1 MTQTE
6 EAAYSGT
13 WRWIIPKFSQYVTP
27 GESIESPTFGFEC
40 KEKWYLMFY
49 PNGISKETK
58 DELWLS
64 LCCKSKNKLVKPSVA
79 YNCSILSN
87 STDNPN
93 HTEMNCLFLSNE
105 NKWPKLTP
113 RSYIITHADSYLPND
128 CLTIA
133 CRISKFSFPIKNKYK
148 FNVPSSICQ
157 LENLQAMIR
166 SHSFGEIVTV
176 KVGNQE
182 FKVYKGLL
190 TSQSPV
196 FAAMFDN
203 QANKESQENSVR
215 IEDIDAQVF
224 KEILEFMLTDR
235 FDYSVLSNINLK
247 DILAV
252 ADKYMLQRLKALCE
266 EALYEALTVE
276 NSVEHLLLADLHHG
290 NQLKNA
296 TMDFIILNMS
306 DVIKTD
312 SYMSMKLTLPQL
324 ICEIFERLAAQKD
337 KQMQIR
343 KQVATSP
350 MQLTPAQKQTS
361 SPPHLK
367 RSRVDTD

>member
-1 MTQTE
+1 MTQIE
-6 EAAYSGT
+6 EATYSGT
-13 WRWIIPKFSQYVTP
+13 WRWTIPKFSQYVTP
-27 GESIESPTFGFEC
+27 GESIESPTFGFED
-40 KEKWYLMFY
+40 KEKWYLVLY
-49 PNGISKETK
+49 PNGSSKETK
-58 DELWLS
+58 DEMWLS

-79 YNCSILSN
+79 YNFSILSSN
-87 STDNPN
+87 AENPN
-93 HTEMNCLFLSNE
+93 HTEMNCLFVSNE

-113 RSYIITHADSYLPND
+113 RSYIIAHSDAYLPND
-128 CLTIA
+128 YLTIA
-133 CRISKFSFPIKNKYK
+133 CRISKFVFPTKNKYK
-148 FNVPSSICQ
+148 FNVPSGTCQ

-166 SHSFGEIVTV
+166 SNSLGEIVTV

-196 FAAMFDN
+196 FAAMFDI
-203 QANKESQENSVR
+203 QANKESQENTVR

-235 FDYSVLSNINLK
+235 FDYSVLSSINLK

-296 TMDFIILNMS
+296 IMDFIILNMS

-312 SYMSMKLTLPQL
+312 TYMSMKLTLPQL
-324 ICEIFERLAAQKD
+324 ICEIFERLAEQKE
-337 KQMQIR
+337 KQVQIR
-343 KQVATSP
+343 KQSVSTP
-350 MQLTPAQKQTS
+350 PIQLVQKQSS

-367 RSRVDTD
+367 RSRVTTD